1 MISKSM
7 EHRVSVDRS
16 SLKSNFQLEWLASVA
31 ARRWKRGRGGRVERH
46 LRDQIWIAGGRG
58 RSVGG
63 VAREGIEV
71 SKRGRDIT

>member
-1 MISKSM
+1 MAGKCSGASM
-7 EHRVSVDRS
+7 E
-16 SLKSNFQLEWLASVA
+16 
-31 ARRWKRGRGGRVERH
+31 KRKGGRVERH